1 MKDLSETPIDSALVY
16 EGSFL
21 RVQRDHVRLPDGST
35 STREFILHPGAAA
48 MVPIFPDQRILIER
62 QFRYPLRR
70 TFIEIPA
77 GKIDPGETS
86 LQTAQREL
94 VEETGY
100 RAAEWAFLTQLN
112 PAIGFADEVMDVYLC
127 RDLTQTEQKLD
138 DEEFLELELVT
149 LGWLIDELRA
159 GRLTDVKTQI
169 TVFWLDKLFSGQ
181 WPWPAFQRVG
191 AAG

>member
-1 MKDLSETPIDSALVY
+1 
-16 EGSFL
+16 
-21 RVQRDHVRLPDGST
+21 
-35 STREFILHPGAAA
+35 

-169 TVFWLDKLFSGQ
+169 TAFWLDKLFSGQ
-181 WPWPAFQRVG
+181 WSWPAFQRVG